1 MVVTTNKALTMV
13 LGIEQALLNAASA
26 VISDSFPSLSNRVLP
41 LWNFLFSEVWDFSFI
56 SYLLGARL
64 SGVVP

>member
-13 LGIEQALLNAASA
+13 LGIEQAFLNAAAA
-26 VISDSFPSLSNRVLP
+26 VISDSFPSLCNRVLP

-64 SGVVP
+64 SGIVP